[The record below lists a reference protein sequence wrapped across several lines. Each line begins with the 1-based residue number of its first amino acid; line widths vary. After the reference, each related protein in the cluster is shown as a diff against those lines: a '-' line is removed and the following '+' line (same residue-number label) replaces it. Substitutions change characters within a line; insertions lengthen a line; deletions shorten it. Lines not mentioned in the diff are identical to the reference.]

1 MIGTQAR
8 ILITEWQAVAK
19 LMVAHSVPAKEKPI
33 ANIEDL
39 ENFDIDSLENLTFST
54 ADELPNILSEKQI
67 QTTLQG
73 PFGSSIKIKLSAYA
87 KIARL
92 RLEMHLNK
100 DELFKTR
107 RIPIPEAEQIP
118 LKKLEKITVSDLEK
132 KQTQLDQLTEEHD
145 QEWKGFIENW
155 TLRLVQYFS
164 QSSLALTER
173 EIKELND
180 DDIITEVLP
189 RFIEVGLKLPKKDYP
204 EISFTDYLYLKA
216 LLTTQSALSRQH
228 LPHDDHEIQQRLKN
242 FRPIMAQMEKQEQEM
257 LAEQKNLTS
266 AILADL
272 PI

>member
-19 LMVAHSVPAKEKPI
+19 LIAAHSIAAKEKPI

-39 ENFDIDSLENLTFST
+39 ESFDIDNLENLTFST

-67 QTTLQG
+67 QTSLQG
-73 PFGSSIKIKLSAYA
+73 PYGAFLKEKMSAYA

-92 RLEMHLNK
+92 RLEMHLSK
-100 DELFKTR
+100 EELFKTR

-118 LKKLEKITVSDLEK
+118 AKKLEKINLSDLEE
-132 KQTQLDQLTEEHD
+132 KQTALDQLTEEHD
-145 QEWKGFIENW
+145 QEWRAFIESW
-155 TLRLVQYFS
+155 TQKLIQYFS
-164 QSSLALTER
+164 QAKLALTER

-204 EISFTDYLYLKA
+204 EISFSDYLYLKA

-228 LPHDDHEIQQRLKN
+228 LPHDDNEIQQRLKN
-242 FRPIMAQMEKQEQEM
+242 FKPILSQMEKQEQEM
-257 LAEQKNLTS
+257 LADQKKLTL
-266 AILADL
+266 AILADF